1 MRIGVLL
8 VLFVPL
14 IVRTEVL
21 FPFVVPKAIYA
32 RSIIE
37 ITLALWVALI
47 VVDRRYRP
55 SRSWVLVAFGVW
67 FAVSLI
73 AGFTG
78 VSLTRSM
85 WSTYERMQGI
95 FDLAH
100 WFAFVLVAGSVF
112 RSLGDWKLLL
122 SVNLGVS
129 AIVSL
134 LGLGQHFD
142 VLNSGI
148 LDSGN
153 RITSTLGNA
162 TYVGAYTVVNS
173 LVGIGLIVQ
182 SFGGR
187 LTSVV
192 DTSSESRAARRRRAR
207 RSRRRTQAFDA
218 VPWLRTL
225 WALAIIA
232 NMWALWLSGTRGAVL
247 GLGAGAVVFAFT
259 YAGWGAVA
267 PVRKVAFGILV
278 ATVAALLL
286 FVVARTT
293 DALDPIIESS
303 TMLGRVSNIGLGDSS
318 IKGRVVSAEAGLR
331 AYQDKPIFGW
341 GPENYMIAWG
351 RYVDSDPGIRERFDQ
366 AHSKLVEEITTKG
379 AVGLVTYL
387 AIWLVAGVVI
397 VRSVRRRL
405 GFDQLFVWIIGA
417 VLVAYFAQNLF
428 LFDTPATVMQ
438 FCVLIAFIISEEMWI
453 RTKNGRDS
461 AEQAAATA
469 GGGWLPERWMRNRGV
484 SYAARGLTS
493 PAGVVIVTLMV
504 SVIALAVLVQ
514 VNSKAYSAA
523 GAAVEATTSNEAWPI
538 VAERFKRSIAEFPGL
553 ANYPR
558 FNMTNAAAKRL
569 NDMSDEDFQY
579 AVDLVSSEGQLGLD
593 AEPENWRLAGVL
605 AVFFQVAATR
615 DPIHLDAGREYTDL
629 AVTLAPGTSEAKNVL
644 RQQEQLEE
652 LLK

>member
-1 MRIGVLL
+1 MTQQMATFNNQPDPRLILLWAVRIGVLL

-47 VVDRRYRP
+47 IVDRRHRP

-207 RSRRRTQAFDA
+207 RSRRRTQAF
-218 VPWLRTL
+218 
-225 WALAIIA
+225 
-232 NMWALWLSGTRGAVL
+232 
-247 GLGAGAVVFAFT
+247 
-259 YAGWGAVA
+259 
-267 PVRKVAFGILV
+267 
-278 ATVAALLL
+278 
-286 FVVARTT
+286 
-293 DALDPIIESS
+293 
-303 TMLGRVSNIGLGDSS
+303 
-318 IKGRVVSAEAGLR
+318 
-331 AYQDKPIFGW
+331 
-341 GPENYMIAWG
+341 
-351 RYVDSDPGIRERFDQ
+351 
-366 AHSKLVEEITTKG
+366 
-379 AVGLVTYL
+379 
-387 AIWLVAGVVI
+387 
-397 VRSVRRRL
+397 
-405 GFDQLFVWIIGA
+405 
-417 VLVAYFAQNLF
+417 
-428 LFDTPATVMQ
+428 
-438 FCVLIAFIISEEMWI
+438 
-453 RTKNGRDS
+453 
-461 AEQAAATA
+461 
-469 GGGWLPERWMRNRGV
+469 
-484 SYAARGLTS
+484 
-493 PAGVVIVTLMV
+493 
-504 SVIALAVLVQ
+504 
-514 VNSKAYSAA
+514 
-523 GAAVEATTSNEAWPI
+523 
-538 VAERFKRSIAEFPGL
+538 
-553 ANYPR
+553 
-558 FNMTNAAAKRL
+558 
-569 NDMSDEDFQY
+569 
-579 AVDLVSSEGQLGLD
+579 
-593 AEPENWRLAGVL
+593 
-605 AVFFQVAATR
+605 
-615 DPIHLDAGREYTDL
+615 
-629 AVTLAPGTSEAKNVL
+629 
-644 RQQEQLEE
+644 
-652 LLK
+652 